1 MISLFFCDEC
11 GAANQS
17 DATHCFACQHPL
29 ALSSD
34 PFITPVVIQQP
45 QPVHT
50 PPTPINAPS
59 IGTLLNGR
67 YHLLSEIGQGG
78 YGLVYKAR
86 DTQKRNRL
94 VAIKQINLST
104 LSPRQAIEAT
114 DTYNREINILSRLQH
129 ENLPRIYDSFTDPAH
144 WYVVMEYIEGETLE
158 DYLNKQPGGHLP
170 RKEALKIAIQL
181 TKVLEFLHKQDPP
194 IVFRDVK
201 PGNIMRTPKG
211 RLYLIDF
218 GIARLYD
225 PNKTRDTGPLGSPG
239 YAAPEQYGKAQSTT
253 QTDIYGLGATLQ
265 TLLLGDDTDA
275 SPTLTLP
282 PRLQCLLSD
291 MLEPDISKRPKNMRI
306 VRDRLE
312 RIKRGLAGIVFQFLR
327 VAFWGLVIGSL
338 PYSLLPIGFLAMAIP
353 VVNVLIAVPLS
364 LLLFFLLALW
374 PLYLFGQAV
383 LGFVLLLS
391 KRRWPIGVGIL
402 VMMFFILVAQLL
414 GWIHWPQSFLQQIFP
429 PLHFRFT

>member
-1 MISLFFCDEC
+1 MISLLFCDEC

-17 DATHCFACQHPL
+17 DATHCFACQQAL

-34 PFITPVVIQQP
+34 QSIAPVVIQQP
-45 QPVHT
+45 QPAPA
-50 PPTPINAPS
+50 PPTPINAPA
-59 IGTLLNGR
+59 IGTLLKGR

-86 DTQKRNRL
+86 DTKQRNKL
-94 VAIKQINLST
+94 VAIKQINLSA

-114 DTYNREINILSRLQH
+114 DTYNREINMLTHLQH
-129 ENLPRIYDSFTDPAH
+129 ENLPRIYDHFTDPAH

-158 DYLNKQPGGHLP
+158 DYLKKQPGGHLS

-201 PGNIMRTPKG
+201 PGNIMLTPKR

-239 YAAPEQYGKAQSTT
+239 YAAPEQYGKAQSTV

-265 TLLLGDDTDA
+265 TLLFGDDPDA

-282 PRLQCLLSD
+282 PRLQRLLDD
-291 MLEPDISKRPKNMRI
+291 MLEPDISRRPKNMRV
-306 VRDRLE
+306 VRERLE
-312 RIKRGLAGIVFQFLR
+312 RIKRGPAGTAFKFVR
-327 VAFWGLVIGSL
+327 AAFWGLVIGSL
-338 PYSLLPIGFLAMAIP
+338 PYSLLPIGFLAMTIP
-353 VVNVLIAVPLS
+353 IVNVLIAAPLS
-364 LLLFFLLALW
+364 LFIFFLLAIW

-391 KRRWPIGVGIL
+391 RRRWPIGVGIL
-402 VMMFFILVAQLL
+402 VMMFFILLAQLL
-414 GWIHWPQSFLQQIFP
+414 GWIYWPQSFLQQIFP
-429 PLHFRFT
+429 PILFRFT